1 MKKAKTTAFAVVF
14 MIVVQ
19 TICSHPQSNHGVL
32 HMVPGAVIIT
42 EE

>member
-1 MKKAKTTAFAVVF
+1 VKKAKTTAFAVVF
-14 MIVVQ
+14 VIVVQ
-19 TICSHPQSNHGVL
+19 TLCSHPESNRGVL